1 MQVILTIILF
11 TNLHE
16 IFFLLKG
23 FENRP
28 LETKTSNQLEMLA
41 LEKTLMANIV
51 GVLSHDT
58 MLVTLV
64 DDTVSPPMDIARRMN
79 QLSQPRSSHE
89 VCLIVLLKFTVK
101 SNIDRYKWLSNDP
114 FKQTMCGKFP
124 NINRDG

>member
-1 MQVILTIILF
+1 
-11 TNLHE
+11 
-16 IFFLLKG
+16 
-23 FENRP
+23 
-28 LETKTSNQLEMLA
+28 
-41 LEKTLMANIV
+41 MANIV